1 MILEIN
7 FDSEIPIYTQIVR
20 QIIVGIAEGE
30 LELGESLPSVRALA
44 EDIGVNLHTVNKAY
58 QELKA
63 LGYVSMDRRKGAAIA
78 ECIPSFDKEN
88 EKKMKDDLYLM
99 IADSLNRGMTPE
111 EIQKIIN
118 KKINKVRGEKNGR

>member
-1 MILEIN
+1 MILEID

-20 QIIVGIAEGE
+20 QIIVGIAERE

-63 LGYVSMDRRKGAAIA
+63 LGYVNMDRRKGAAIS
-78 ECIPSFDKEN
+78 EEIPDFSEENKKRMKE
-88 EKKMKDDLYLM
+88 ELYFM
-99 IADSLNRGMTPE
+99 ISDALNRGVTE
-111 EIQKIIN
+111 DEIKSIIDEKIR
-118 KKINKVRGEKNGR
+118 KVKGEIDE